1 MSTKPKIAAVI
12 GSDRTLTDYVSRSSS
27 VLLLVPS
34 HESADD
40 SACIDLL
47 TRDPSEDVN
56 VVSVTLSA
64 SPAERL
70 SVWQRE
76 AGGELPTQATV
87 IDGRREMTTDEL
99 PVSESGSISV
109 RGLPGDADL
118 YDVGL
123 AIASQLG
130 AWKDTDETTVLCL
143 HSVTRLL
150 AAYETDRVIGLITAL
165 NDLCE
170 RLGVLAHSHVDP
182 DAHDEETLAALRPLY
197 DAVIEYTPTDGWIPT
212 ERAET
217 TPTPSFR
224 STTTPPGG
232 AARTDPDRP
241 ETVPMRHSFETIL
254 DLLSCP
260 RRRTL
265 LYHLKDR
272 PERSIPLDRL
282 VEEVHD
288 IDRSLP
294 IRDSAPPEEIR
305 EELLE
310 THLPMLREAGL
321 ARYDGDAEA
330 VRYTENEGV
339 ESFLRYVETIELG

>member
-1 MSTKPKIAAVI
+1 MTD
-12 GSDRTLTDYVSRSSS
+12 SDRTLNDYIGRSTS
-27 VLLLVPS
+27 VLLLAPL
-34 HESADD
+34 HEPPDD
-40 SACIDLL
+40 DACIDLL
-47 TRDPSEDVN
+47 TRDPPEDTN

-76 AGGELPTQATV
+76 AGGELPTRATI
-87 IDGRREMTTDEL
+87 IDGRREMRSDGL
-99 PVSESGSISV
+99 PVSESGSIAV
-109 RGLPGDADL
+109 RGLPEDADL

-130 AWKDTDETTVLCL
+130 AWEDADETTVLCL

-150 AAYETDRVIGLITAL
+150 AAHDTDQVIGLLTAL

-170 RLGVLAHSHVDP
+170 RLGVSAHSHVDP
-182 DAHDEETLAALRPLY
+182 DAHDEETLSTLRPLY
-197 DAVIEYTPTDGWIPT
+197 DTVVEYTPTDGWIPT
-212 ERAET
+212 EREEQ

-265 LYHLKDR
+265 LYHLKNQ
-272 PERSIPLDRL
+272 PNQVVPLDRL
-282 VEEVHD
+282 VEAVHD

-294 IRDSAPPEEIR
+294 TRDSSPPEAIR

-310 THLPMLREAGL
+310 THLPMLEEAGI
-321 ARYDGDAEA
+321 ARYDADAGT
-330 VRYTENEGV
+330 VHYTENRGL